1 MEHQQRVEDICSY
14 FEQLCSTPYNE
25 EIRAWKENGGKVI
38 GTLYNQVPEEIIH
51 AAGALPVRLRAQQ
64 STGTEGAAGRFTQVN
79 CSLVKHFYDSA
90 TKGQFDFI
98 DGLVASNACDH
109 ARKLEENWASEL
121 KPAYVRLICFP
132 KRQGDELEAKK
143 LAHEYADLRQSLAD
157 ELGLVS
163 TESDLAASIEL
174 FNEIRDLQM
183 RLNNLRANEN
193 PPISG
198 RQTLAVFMAGTAMP
212 KERYRNLLSE
222 LVTEAEMAPGI
233 SDYRARVVVYGG
245 EIDSLDLFEA
255 IESQGALIVGDS
267 LGGFGR
273 RSADMQV
280 GLEGDLIHNLAV
292 AYLQGRPSE
301 PRLHG
306 TRAAR
311 WAYLEDVAE
320 AVSADGY
327 IQIHIPICDLWS
339 YERIM
344 FDTEVEKR
352 GLACLDLDTEYIFST
367 PGQTRTRVQAFV
379 ESLTEGGR

>member
-1 MEHQQRVEDICSY
+1 MEQQQRIEEICDFCES
-14 FEQLCSTPYNE
+14 LCSTPFNE
-25 EIRAWKENGGKVI
+25 EIRAWKEDGGKVI
-38 GTLYNQVPEEIIH
+38 GVLYNQVPEEIIH

-90 TKGQFDFI
+90 AKGQFDFI
-98 DGLVASNACDH
+98 DGLVATNACDH

-121 KPAYVRLICFP
+121 KPPYARLICFP
-132 KRQGDELEAKK
+132 KRRGAELEVDK
-143 LAHEYADLRQSLAD
+143 LAREYAAFRESLAD
-157 ELGLVS
+157 ELGLVA
-163 TESDLAASIEL
+163 TDEALAASVEL
-174 FNEIRDLQM
+174 FNEIRALQM
-183 RLNNLRANEN
+183 RLADLRGREN

-198 RQTLAVFMAGTAMP
+198 RQALAVAMAGTVMP
-212 KERYRNLLSE
+212 KEKYRDLLAE
-222 LVTEAEMAPGI
+222 LVAAAEEAPGI
-233 SDYRARVVVYGG
+233 DDYRARVVLYGG
-245 EIDSLDLFEA
+245 EIDSLDLLEA

-267 LGGFGR
+267 LGGYGR

-280 GLEGDLIHNLAV
+280 SLEGGLVRNLAE

-306 TRAAR
+306 TRADR
-311 WAYLEDVAE
+311 WAYLESVAD
-320 AVSADGY
+320 AVGADGY
-327 IQIHIPICDLWS
+327 IQVHIPICDLWS

-344 FDTEVEKR
+344 FDTEVEKK
-352 GLACLDLDTEYIFST
+352 GLACLDLETEYIFST